1 MGPLGAPIIVI
12 LIRLIFEACEPNPMV
27 SRAHAV
33 PRDMA
38 YACLLARSRTIT
50 AIRKAPLSSNLA
62 RQDALKNLVMQRI
75 GSVVPGQAS
84 ARPT

>member
-1 MGPLGAPIIVI
+1 
-12 LIRLIFEACEPNPMV
+12 MV

-38 YACLLARSRTIT
+38 YACLLVRSRTTT
-50 AIRKAPLSSNLA
+50 AIRKAPLSSSLA
-62 RQDALKNLVMQRI
+62 SEDALKNLVMQRI
-75 GSVVPGQAS
+75 GSVVPGQAG